1 MEEICQGKGG
11 IQATQI
17 MWEKMST
24 TEIKIMQGNYYN
36 NYKDL
41 LKIFKTNTLILLSKA
56 FRKLYKSDF

>member
-1 MEEICQGKGG
+1 
-11 IQATQI
+11 
-17 MWEKMST
+17 MST